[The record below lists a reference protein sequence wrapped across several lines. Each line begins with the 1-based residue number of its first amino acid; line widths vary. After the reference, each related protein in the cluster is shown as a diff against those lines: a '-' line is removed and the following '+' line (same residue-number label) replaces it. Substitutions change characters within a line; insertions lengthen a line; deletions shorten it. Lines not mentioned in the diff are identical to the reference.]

1 MFWLRKNATK
11 YIALWLYATKLEE
24 KLKENMMAPLWIV
37 FANQKWNKSLLVS
50 YRAVSMLMHY
60 AVLPPQ

>member
-24 KLKENMMAPLWIV
+24 KLKENMMTLLWVV
-37 FANQKWNKSLLVS
+37 FVNQK
-50 YRAVSMLMHY
+50 
-60 AVLPPQ
+60 